1 MKTFT
6 SKIGLVLSFLTSVGV
21 YAQCPTV
28 TGNTSPTCGQTTTL
42 TASGGSS
49 YQWFNNNQG
58 TGTPLSTTANFTT
71 PPITTSTTY
80 YVAAPGGFSNVS
92 GFTSCYA
99 PNNWS
104 LSQTGNA
111 NGFVNTGNAPTS
123 IILTGPDGVSGGV
136 YTRYQITIP
145 ATGTLSFNWSVQHND
160 CCSYDYF
167 GYTLNGANTA
177 LTYSSQSG
185 FTSISVTA
193 GSTFAFTGYTVD
205 GCCGTFNAT
214 ITNFSAPC
222 QSLCFTPVTVNP
234 SPIAAPVIGYVGN
247 SVLCTGNSV
256 TLNTNQNS
264 GITWSTGATTPT
276 ITVTNP
282 GSYSATYTDG
292 NGCTS
297 NASNAVTLALFP
309 GPSAPSIINL
319 NPLSGCAYDTTF
331 LQASLMSGI
340 TWSSGDTGQT
350 IPAVVQGTYTA
361 TVTDANGCISPPS
374 NPLSVTVNPAPIIAS
389 ASTPDIC
396 LGLPT
401 PFNANVQLGSTNNAS
416 INSVAWTFGD
426 NNTGN
431 TLNSP
436 HTYANTGSYPVSL
449 IVSTNHGCSDTLLT
463 TVLVNPKPSISST
476 SGAAVCHTNATLF
489 NQSSSVSNVNGALVN
504 GYAWDFGDGNQSSQS
519 APNHNYAQP
528 GSYSVQVIVSTN
540 QGCKDTANL
549 NALVHPNPVLGSV
562 SIPTGCQGG
571 ATALNTTASVAN
583 VNGAF
588 VSSTVWT
595 SGDGGNAN
603 GLQTSYTYAQP
614 GSYSAYVIATTNHG
628 CTDTAFGTA
637 IVNPT
642 PQISSTN
649 FPDVCFGSPTLFFQ
663 NSTLS
668 NVNGAQITGYL
679 WTFGDGSTSPSMNPT
694 KTYGSIGAFPVSFTI
709 NTNQNCPAV
718 FYDTVLV
725 NPFPIIS
732 SITAADVCQGTPSNF
747 IQNSSVVPVNGS
759 VVNSYQWNF
768 GGGNTSTQ
776 ANPSFTYANPG
787 TYTVNL
793 TVSTNYGCSI
803 SSSGQVI
810 VNPNPVISSMTVGDV
825 CMGSSSSFSASA
837 FVSPANGSVISGS
850 NWNLGDGNQS
860 AQTNFTHSYA
870 NAGQYLT
877 TLTFTSNNGCS
888 TSQSMTT
895 NVNPNPVI
903 ASASVNTV
911 CQEAFSP
918 FVSSASVQNING
930 AVISGYQWDFGDGNL
945 GSGSNPNHV
954 YTNWGNYNWSVLV
967 TTNHGCTDVFSGS
980 TTILPKP
987 QAAFT
992 LPDHCRGTLM
1002 PITNNSSIGAGSIV
1016 STQWTTSS
1024 GMSSTMQV
1032 PSWFFPNPGNYT
1044 VTLMLTSDL
1053 GCKDT
1058 LTQNVVVTDLINS
1071 NFSPNLLTTNTVHF
1085 LPDTLDPY
1093 LNYFWDFG
1101 DGTFSYD
1108 INPQKL
1114 FFFPGLYTVCLTI
1127 TDNGCSSTTC
1137 NPVQLNVAGGLD
1149 QAGHWKT
1156 NIYPNPFDGDLK
1168 VGLSGLSQKVEL
1180 RLRDLSGRVL
1190 LQRAAQP
1197 TSGELLFQLN
1207 GTEIQNLPAGMYLV
1221 SVDTQEG
1228 SQHFRVVKK

>member
-1 MKTFT
+1 MKNNNLKPF
-6 SKIGLVLSFLTSVGV
+6 LFLTVMGLGSLK
-21 YAQCPTV
+21 AQCPTIA
-28 TGNTSPTCGQTTTL
+28 GNTTPTCGQTTTL

-58 TGTPLSTTANFTT
+58 TGNPLSTTASFTT
-71 PPITTSTTY
+71 PAITTPTTY
-80 YVAAPGGFSNVS
+80 YAASPGGVSNVS
-92 GFTSCYA
+92 GFTGCYA
-99 PNNWS
+99 TNNWS
-104 LSQTGNA
+104 INQTGNA
-111 NGFVNTGNAPTS
+111 NGNANTGNAPTS
-123 IILTGPDGVSGGV
+123 IVLTGPNNTSGGV

-185 FTSISVTA
+185 FTSIAVTA

-214 ITNFSAPC
+214 ISNFSAPC

-234 SPIAAPVIGYVGN
+234 SPIAAPIIGYVGN
-247 SVLCTGNSV
+247 SILCTGTSV

-276 ITVTNP
+276 ITVTTP
-282 GSYSATYTDG
+282 GTYTATYNNG
-292 NGCTS
+292 SGCTS
-297 NASNAVTLALFP
+297 NASNPVTLTLFP
-309 GPSAPSIINL
+309 GPGAPSIINL
-319 NPLSGCAYDTTF
+319 TSLSGCAYDTTF
-331 LQASLMSGI
+331 LQANLMSGI

-350 IPAVVQGTYTA
+350 IPAVVQGIYTA

-374 NPLSVTVNPAPIIAS
+374 NPLTVTVNPAPIIAS

-396 LGLPT
+396 FGLPT
-401 PFNANVQLGSTNNAS
+401 PFNANVQLGNTNNAS

-436 HTYANTGSYPVSL
+436 HTYASTGSYAVSL

-463 TVLVNPKPSISST
+463 NVLVNPNPSISST
-476 SGAAVCHTNATLF
+476 TGAAVCHANATLF
-489 NQSSSVSNVNGALVN
+489 NQSSSVSNTNGAQVN
-504 GYAWDFGDGNQSSQS
+504 GYNWDFGDGNQSNQS
-519 APNHNYAQP
+519 SPNHNYVQP

-540 QGCKDTANL
+540 HGCTDTANL
-549 NALVHPNPVLGSV
+549 TALVHPNPVLGSV
-562 SIPTGCQGG
+562 SIPGGCQGA
-571 ATALNTTASVAN
+571 ATPLNTTASVAN
-583 VNGAF
+583 INGAII
-588 VSSTVWT
+588 SSTVWT

-603 GLQTSYTYAQP
+603 GLQTSYIYAQP
-614 GSYSAYVIATTNHG
+614 GTYNAYVVASTNHG

-642 PQISSTN
+642 PQISSTS
-649 FPDVCFGSPTLFFQ
+649 FPDVCFGSPTLFLQ
-663 NSTLS
+663 NSSLS
-668 NVNGAQITGYL
+668 NVNGAQITGYF
-679 WTFGDGSTSPSMNPT
+679 WTFGDGTTSPSMNPT
-694 KTYGSIGAFPVSFTI
+694 KTYGSTGAFPVSFTI

-718 FYDTVLV
+718 FQDTVLV
-725 NPFPIIS
+725 NPFPVIN

-747 IQNSSVVPVNGS
+747 IQNSSVPPVNGS
-759 VVNSYQWNF
+759 VVNAYQWNF

-776 ANPSFTYANPG
+776 SNPSFSYSNPG
-787 TYTVNL
+787 TYVVNL
-793 TVSTNYGCSI
+793 TVSTNYGCST
-803 SSSGQVI
+803 SSSGQAI
-810 VNPNPVISSMTVGDV
+810 VNPNPVISSMVVGDV
-825 CMGSSSSFSASA
+825 CLGNSSSFSATA
-837 FVSPANGSVISGS
+837 FVSPANGSVLSGS
-850 NWNLGDGNQS
+850 NWNLGDGNQT
-860 AQTNFTHSYA
+860 AQTNFSHTYA
-870 NAGQYLT
+870 NAGQYTT

-888 TSQSMTT
+888 SSQTFTT
-895 NVNPNPVI
+895 HVNPNPVI
-903 ASASVNTV
+903 SSASVITV

-918 FVSSASVQNING
+918 FTSSASVQNING
-930 AVISGYQWDFGDGNL
+930 AVISGYQWDFGDGNQ
-945 GSGSNPNHV
+945 GTGSNPNHV
-954 YTNWGNYNWSVLV
+954 YTNYGNYAWSVLV
-967 TTNHGCTDVFSGS
+967 TTNHGCSDVFNGN
-980 TTILPKP
+980 TTVLPKP
-987 QAAFT
+987 QALFT
-992 LPDHCRGTLM
+992 LADHCRGTLM
-1002 PITNNSSIGAGSIV
+1002 PIINNSSIGSGSIV
-1016 STQWTTSS
+1016 STQWTTSN

-1032 PSWFFPNPGNYT
+1032 PSLYFQNAGNYA
-1044 VTLMLTSDL
+1044 VTLILTSGL

-1071 NFSPNLLTTNTVHF
+1071 NFSPYLLTTNTVHF

-1101 DGTFSYD
+1101 DGTYSYD

-1137 NPVQLNVAGGLD
+1137 NQVQLNVAGGLD
-1149 QAGHWKT
+1149 LAENRKT
-1156 NIYPNPFDGDLK
+1156 SIYPNPFEAELSI
-1168 VGLSGLSQKVEL
+1168 GLSGFSQQVEF

-1190 LQRAAQP
+1190 IHRSAQP
-1197 TSGELLFQLN
+1197 ISGELMFHFD
-1207 GTEIQNLPAGMYLV
+1207 GSDVGNLPAGMYLV
-1221 SVDTQEG
+1221 SVDTKEG